1 MHSGAPPPPP
11 CAPLNPPPAAS
22 ARTRS
27 SQPLRQRAGR
37 MPAGG
42 GGEAWRAEF
51 PEAEEGAGPGAG
63 WGDWQGGGG
72 YAPLAAGEGAWETF
86 GEAEASAAGPAV
98 RPKEEAEALG
108 PRRRRE
114 WRALAGD
121 ADVWDSPARARLAT
135 QARAGAR
142 VAALSGE
149 RPGGSVLVRLAE
161 DGYKGYLAERDW
173 EAAEPSAPPEGG
185 ADAEAEAAGP
195 ELRRRAVR
203 FALEAEAR
211 PNAYKWGGTLG
222 PDFDCSGLVQS
233 AFASQGLMLPRDA
246 YQQSTFAGVEPVAA
260 SELQPGD
267 LIFFGPGPPNSRE
280 GALRINHVALCVRG
294 GDRRRRRGHAARVCP
309 QLREGAWPERH
320 RARFPRRKSRHR
332 VGPLLPAIPGRRALR
347 APGARPLRGQPGP
360 VAERLRGGGPGGE
373 GPAAALRGGGGCD
386 QAGDGGGPLRLRA
399 AMGEKRHGGALA
411 QAGDRP
417 AAGIEDE
424 PVRH

>member
-1 MHSGAPPPPP
+1 
-11 CAPLNPPPAAS
+11 
-22 ARTRS
+22 
-27 SQPLRQRAGR
+27 
-37 MPAGG
+37 MPA

-51 PEAEEGAGPGAG
+51 PEAEEEAGPGAG

-86 GEAEASAAGPAV
+86 GEAEAPAAAGPAV

-173 EAAEPSAPPEGG
+173 EAAEPSALPDGG

-246 YQQSTFAGVEPVAA
+246 YQQNTFAGVEPVAA

-294 GDRRRRRGHAARVCP
+294 ATDCEDGGTPPEYVHSSGREHGRNGIGRDFLGENRGAVSDHY
-309 QLREGAWPERH
+309 
-320 RARFPRRKSRHR
+320 F
-332 VGPLLPAIPGRRALR
+332 
-347 APGARPLRGQPGP
+347 
-360 VAERLRGGGPGGE
+360 RLF
-373 GPAAALRGGGGCD
+373 
-386 QAGDGGGPLRLRA
+386 QAGGRCGRPVRGLFAGSPAPWQKGFGAEVPGEKGPPPLSEAEVVAIKR
-399 AMGEKRHGGALA
+399 AMGEVRFDYVPQWAKNDTEELWLKRAIA
-411 QAGDRP
+411 QRP
-417 AAGIEDE
+417 GS
-424 PVRH
+424 RTSR

>member
-1 MHSGAPPPPP
+1 
-11 CAPLNPPPAAS
+11 
-22 ARTRS
+22 
-27 SQPLRQRAGR
+27 

-86 GEAEASAAGPAV
+86 GEAEAPAAAGPAV

-108 PRRRRE
+108 LRRRRE

-173 EAAEPSAPPEGG
+173 EAAEPSAPPDGG

-203 FALEAEAR
+203 FALDAEAR

-294 GDRRRRRGHAARVCP
+294 ATDGEDGGTPPEYVHSSGREHGRNGIGRDFLGENRGAVSDHY
-309 QLREGAWPERH
+309 
-320 RARFPRRKSRHR
+320 F
-332 VGPLLPAIPGRRALR
+332 
-347 APGARPLRGQPGP
+347 
-360 VAERLRGGGPGGE
+360 RLF
-373 GPAAALRGGGGCD
+373 
-386 QAGDGGGPLRLRA
+386 QAGGRCGRPVRGLFAGSPAPWQKGFGAEVPGEKGPPPLSEAEVVAIKR
-399 AMGEKRHGGALA
+399 AMGEVRFDYVPQWAKNDTEELWLKRAIA
-411 QAGDRP
+411 QRP
-417 AAGIEDE
+417 GS
-424 PVRH
+424 RTSR